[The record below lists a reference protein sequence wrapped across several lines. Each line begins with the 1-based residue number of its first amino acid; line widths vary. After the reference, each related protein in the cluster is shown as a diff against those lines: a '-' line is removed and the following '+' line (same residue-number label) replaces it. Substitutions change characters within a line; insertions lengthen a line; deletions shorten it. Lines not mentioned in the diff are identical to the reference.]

1 MELRK
6 YGLVTAE
13 PSVEMSGQIIA
24 FLGEEYLASQ
34 LNTVVINLGLA
45 DNLQVGNILSITN
58 EGSNLTDDIAQVKIP
73 FRERMRSLF
82 DQDSFSIPGNDIGT
96 LLVYKTFDHLSCAV
110 ILARTEPAE
119 LYDEAVSP

>member
-13 PSVEMSGQIIA
+13 PLVEMSGQIIA

-45 DNLQVGNILSITN
+45 DNL
-58 EGSNLTDDIAQVKIP
+58 
-73 FRERMRSLF
+73 
-82 DQDSFSIPGNDIGT
+82 
-96 LLVYKTFDHLSCAV
+96 
-110 ILARTEPAE
+110 
-119 LYDEAVSP
+119 